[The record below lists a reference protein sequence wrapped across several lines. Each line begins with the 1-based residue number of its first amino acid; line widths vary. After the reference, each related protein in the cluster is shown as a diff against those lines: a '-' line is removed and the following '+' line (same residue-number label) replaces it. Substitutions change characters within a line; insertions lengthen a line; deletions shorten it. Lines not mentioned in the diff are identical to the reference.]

1 MSPDDDRDDGTDDR
15 PARDPALPVHEVA
28 ADLTPAHEV
37 AREALARAKQ
47 AARAK
52 GLRPGVVRRPLTAD
66 GPQRV
71 HNPGGRD
78 PQLVADVL
86 ANLLKARG
94 WVEGVSVGGVVGR
107 WPEVVGDAVAAHCV
121 PESFDD
127 KVLVVRADSTAW
139 ATQVELL
146 VPRLLEALAREVGE
160 GVVEQVRV
168 LGPGA
173 RASAADA
180 GPCRAVG
187 RATPGVESRVEVVEI
202 AVDKGLVPGVSSDS
216 QVDSVLYRRAWVT
229 TSAADIGLVIGRP
242 ECHEHDRW

>member
-1 MSPDDDRDDGTDDR
+1 MPRDDDPDGVGDDL
-15 PARDPALPVHEVA
+15 PVRDPALPVHEVA
-28 ADLTPAHEV
+28 EDLTPPHEV
-37 AREALARAKQ
+37 AREALARAKE

-52 GLRPGVVRRPLTAD
+52 GLRPGVVRRPLTTD

-86 ANLLKARG
+86 TNLLKARG

-168 LGPGA
+168 LGPGGPSFRRGRRSVQGRGA
-173 RASAADA
+173 RDTW
-180 GPCRAVG
+180 G
-187 RATPGVESRVEVVEI
+187 
-202 AVDKGLVPGVSSDS
+202 
-216 QVDSVLYRRAWVT
+216 
-229 TSAADIGLVIGRP
+229 
-242 ECHEHDRW
+242 

>member
-1 MSPDDDRDDGTDDR
+1 VSRDEERRPGAAEAEGPRPGAPVPADDDAS
-15 PARDPALPVHEVA
+15 PPRDPALPVHEVA
-28 ADLTPAHEV
+28 GDLTPPHEV
-37 AREALARAKQ
+37 AREALARAKE

-52 GLRPGVVRRPLTAD
+52 GLRPGVVRRPLLAD

-107 WPEVVGDAVAAHCV
+107 WPEVVGESIAAHCA

-146 VPRLLEALAREVGE
+146 APRLLEALAREVGA

-168 LGPGA
+168 LGPGGPSFRRGRRSVQGRGA
-173 RASAADA
+173 RDTW
-180 GPCRAVG
+180 G
-187 RATPGVESRVEVVEI
+187 
-202 AVDKGLVPGVSSDS
+202 
-216 QVDSVLYRRAWVT
+216 
-229 TSAADIGLVIGRP
+229 
-242 ECHEHDRW
+242 

>member
-1 MSPDDDRDDGTDDR
+1 MSRDGSGDELPEDDEA
-15 PARDPALPVHEVA
+15 PRDPSLPVHAVA
-28 ADLTPAHEV
+28 DDLTPPHEV

-52 GLRPGVVRRPLTAD
+52 GLRPGVVRRPLTD

-107 WPEVVGDAVAAHCV
+107 WPEVVGESVAAHCA

-127 KVLVVRADSTAW
+127 KILVVRADSTAW

-146 VPRLLEALAREVGE
+146 APRLLEALAREVGE
-160 GVVEQVRV
+160 GVVEEVRV
-168 LGPGA
+168 LGPGGPSFRRGRRTVQGRGA
-173 RASAADA
+173 RDTW
-180 GPCRAVG
+180 G
-187 RATPGVESRVEVVEI
+187 
-202 AVDKGLVPGVSSDS
+202 
-216 QVDSVLYRRAWVT
+216 
-229 TSAADIGLVIGRP
+229 
-242 ECHEHDRW
+242 